1 MSKTKSVSSKT
12 LFSCCAPD
20 AQQVFLAGTFNE
32 WKPDATPMDKG
43 EDGKWTAS
51 LDLPAGRHEFKFVVD
66 DEWCCEIDC
75 HANSECPQC
84 VPNDMGT
91 MNRVCEVQ

>member
-1 MSKTKSVSSKT
+1 MSKTKPASRKT
-12 LFSCCAPD
+12 LFSCHAPE

-43 EDGKWTAS
+43 GDGKWIAS

-66 DEWCCEIDC
+66 GEWCCEIDC
-75 HANSECPQC
+75 DANSECPQC
-84 VPNDMGT
+84 VPNDMGG
-91 MNRVCEVQ
+91 MNRVYDVK